1 MSLLCRFAN
10 SSDEDEQLLPS
21 RAVWLAHP
29 AALTEQGEAMATM
42 SSAEQNLTALAE
54 GDAPVLET
62 LAQMTLDTYERSGL
76 DPQTYTLVRLAALA
90 AMDAAP
96 VSYLLNLG
104 AAEEIGVPIET
115 VQGMLVAIA
124 PVVGSARVVS
134 AAGKMV
140 RGIGLVADPDASS

>member
-1 MSLLCRFAN
+1 MSAT
-10 SSDEDEQLLPS
+10 SSP
-21 RAVWLAHP
+21 
-29 AALTEQGEAMATM
+29 
-42 SSAEQNLTALAE
+42 EQNISALAE

-62 LAQMTLDTYERSGL
+62 LAQMTLDTFERSGL
-76 DPQTYTLVRLAALA
+76 DAQTYTLVRLAALA

-104 AAEEIGVPIET
+104 AAEEMGVPIET

-134 AAGKMV
+134 AAGKMI
-140 RGIGLVADPDASS
+140 RGIGLVAGPPESD

>member
-1 MSLLCRFAN
+1 
-10 SSDEDEQLLPS
+10 
-21 RAVWLAHP
+21 
-29 AALTEQGEAMATM
+29 MATM
-42 SSAEQNLTALAE
+42 SSAEENLTALAD

-140 RGIGLVADPDASS
+140 RGIGLVADPDATS